1 MVNSGECVTEILLKI
16 AWRIEAVIASALADM
31 RSIHG
36 DLLPP
41 DRSDPLAERTAIVPT
56 EPLTLS
62 RRMRKKM
69 NVYAGTLIGIVLVL
83 LLVPERYHLG
93 ACACMVLGSLLADD
107 VLRSL
112 VRSRP

>member
-1 MVNSGECVTEILLKI
+1 MTEIIVKI
-16 AWRIEAVIASALADM
+16 VWRIEAVIASALADV
-31 RSIHG
+31 RSIHRG
-36 DLLPP
+36 LLPP

-56 EPLTLS
+56 EPLTPS

-69 NVYAGTLIGIVLVL
+69 KVYAGTLIGIVLVL

-93 ACACMVLGSLLADD
+93 ASVCVVLGSLIADD

-112 VRSRP
+112 VRG